1 MDVAQLKAAQD
12 LVTAALRWAD
22 EDQWTEQTPC
32 SDWDVRQLVDHLI
45 TGNER
50 FVVRLA
56 GDQPGAP
63 TDRTA
68 ASPEELVDTYERTA
82 AEVLTAF
89 DQPGPPTDRSDA
101 STRDLVDTYDNS
113 NVEVLEAFQQ
123 PAAMQR
129 VSEWPIGPL
138 QGTDALGLKITE
150 TLVHGWDLQQALGT
164 TIDFD
169 PQTIDEAYAWSQ
181 PMLERI
187 PEGRNP
193 FGTPQKAPDDAPPL
207 DRLAA
212 LLGRTVS

>member
-12 LVTAALRWAD
+12 SVVAALRWAE
-22 EDQWTEQTPC
+22 EDQWTEATPC
-32 SDWDVRQLVDHLI
+32 PDWDVRALVGHLI

-56 GDQPGAP
+56 G
-63 TDRTA
+63 
-68 ASPEELVDTYERTA
+68 
-82 AEVLTAF
+82 

-169 PQTIDEAYAWSQ
+169 PATIAEAYTWSE
-181 PMLERI
+181 PMLTRI

-193 FGTPQKAPDDAPPL
+193 FGTPQPCPEDAPPL

-212 LLGRTVS
+212 LLGRQLATVR

>member
-82 AEVLTAF
+82 AEVLMAF
-89 DQPGPPTDRSDA
+89 DQPG
-101 STRDLVDTYDNS
+101 V
-113 NVEVLEAFQQ
+113 
-123 PAAMQR
+123 MQR
-129 VSEWPIGPL
+129 ANQWPIGTL
-138 QGTDALGLKITE
+138 QGTDVLGLKITE
-150 TLVHGWDLQQALGT
+150 TLAHGWDLQQALGT

-193 FGTPQKAPDDAPPL
+193 FGTPQKAPDDTPPL